1 MAKAKRPMAAVP
13 GTGRPM
19 RWPTNDRLCRCARTF
34 LENYNQD
41 FLSRLRRDTAHGLR
55 SILPTSLGEDIFLLH
70 DGSTADGRAGFFFCQ
85 FGIISKLTHKDGMH
99 LTSWLSFVTG
109 RLLSLN
115 AEDVCRL
122 QNSLGIIRPIAVW
135 GEDTVSG
142 PEVHHF
148 LEALQTY
155 LRTCCGGSETID
167 RPVTVKLPEG
177 VSEEM
182 LARCA
187 REFIIG
193 YDQSILSDIRRGD
206 LVLMR
211 SCLGIP
217 AGTEIFLYHDDTEC
231 ESGKSGFVIAFSGF
245 YCRTWCEGETAVT
258 GWRTFFTSTLEA
270 GPYVLKLSN
279 LDAPL
284 AVSAVGR
291 GSDETFSF
299 IAQLHAH
306 LRGQFGT

>member
-1 MAKAKRPMAAVP
+1 MAKVKRPAAAIA
-13 GTGRPM
+13 GIGRPM
-19 RWPTNDRLCRCARTF
+19 RWPASDRLCKCVRTF
-34 LENYNQD
+34 LENYDQD

-55 SILPTSLGEDIFLLH
+55 SILRIPIGEDIFLLH

-85 FGIISKLTHKDGMH
+85 FGIILKLPRKNSLHR
-99 LTSWLSFVTG
+99 TSWLNFVTG
-109 RLLSLN
+109 RLLPSE

-122 QNSLGIIRPIAVW
+122 QNSLGTICPIAVW
-135 GEDTVSG
+135 AADTVSG

-155 LRTCCGGSETID
+155 LRTYCGGSETID

-187 REFIIG
+187 REFFIG
-193 YDQSILSDIRRGD
+193 YDQSILSRIRRGD
-206 LVLMR
+206 PVLMR
-211 SCLGIP
+211 QCLGIP
-217 AGTEIFLYHDDTEC
+217 AGTEIFLYHDDTRYKP
-231 ESGKSGFVIAFSGF
+231 GKDGFAAAFSGF
-245 YCRTWCEGETAVT
+245 YCRTWYEGEIVVT
-258 GWRTFFTSTLEA
+258 SWRAFFTGTLEA
-270 GPYVLKLSN
+270 GPYILKLSN

-284 AVSAVGR
+284 VINTVGW
-291 GSDETFSF
+291 GSNELFLF